1 MPRIPT
7 SHPVVISGGSKQ
19 CDGRELTF
27 DHFAHPDL
35 EGKRSAS
42 LDATVESA
50 VAESEYQL

>member
-1 MPRIPT
+1 MPT

-35 EGKRSAS
+35 EGERSAS